1 MASSSNRSSRP
12 NRFGMG
18 FLSVLQISLLLFAVI
33 CLNYISSHNYTRVD
47 YSRAADYSLSS
58 WSVNYIKS
66 EEISKRKRPVKLT
79 MVFRRSSPI
88 YERVRVLVEEY
99 ERQSGGKIELEVID
113 PIRAVD
119 RAQQF
124 AAAYNLKL
132 IRDMIL
138 IDGRPTDDTPLTT
151 ESQTGTPALNPHITL
166 ALVEEMITYAVDEK
180 DQRRPDKF
188 RGEDLLTSRLVESIE
203 GKPKTL
209 LFLADKSRVDADGED
224 SPWNNLSKVLLYQN
238 IQLKPENLAGLK
250 EIPVD
255 VNGVALIAPTYD
267 FTDEEIATLEAYW
280 SAPKAALLIL
290 LESGECPPKLK
301 TFLRSKGL
309 TPRKD
314 RVITKEEMR
323 VTTTVRGNFTSGIS
337 FLKGLEGQSAVFEGA
352 SSSIE
357 VRENADD
364 LMVRKLSPMPLIQVM
379 DGYWGESDFGNQ
391 TGEISAGE
399 TYDSVRD
406 NPLPLYIAAAVTRG
420 AANDDRF
427 AAETSRM
434 VLISNT
440 DFLQSNRQRA
450 ENMDFLAASSNW
462 LVMRESLIGMLPR
475 TIGTWKL
482 PLLQAQV
489 SFINRLNLIFAPLA
503 FLLIG
508 GLVYSSR
515 RS

>member
-66 EEISKRKRPVKLT
+66 EEISKRERPVKLT

-238 IQLKPENLAGLK
+238 IQLKPVNLAGLK

-301 TFLRSKGL
+301 KFLRSKG
-309 TPRKD
+309 
-314 RVITKEEMR
+314 
-323 VTTTVRGNFTSGIS
+323 
-337 FLKGLEGQSAVFEGA
+337 
-352 SSSIE
+352 
-357 VRENADD
+357 
-364 LMVRKLSPMPLIQVM
+364 
-379 DGYWGESDFGNQ
+379 
-391 TGEISAGE
+391 
-399 TYDSVRD
+399 
-406 NPLPLYIAAAVTRG
+406 
-420 AANDDRF
+420 
-427 AAETSRM
+427 
-434 VLISNT
+434 
-440 DFLQSNRQRA
+440 
-450 ENMDFLAASSNW
+450 
-462 LVMRESLIGMLPR
+462 
-475 TIGTWKL
+475 
-482 PLLQAQV
+482 
-489 SFINRLNLIFAPLA
+489 
-503 FLLIG
+503 
-508 GLVYSSR
+508 
-515 RS
+515 